1 MHGFLF
7 RRCTACL
14 LALLV
19 ASVSFAQSNT
29 RRVYLKVVGEAGAP
43 VTDLGTADVAIA
55 EGGNPQRVT
64 RVALSNL
71 PMRIA
76 ILVDTGAKSQIELP
90 HLRAA
95 LNAFVDAIPAPHELL
110 LVTTGQNVRVVV
122 QPTADRA
129 KVKGSVDSLF
139 AANGGT
145 LLFDALLEMDNRFM
159 RKTADR
165 TPLFVIVTGDA
176 TESSQRF
183 DERALSQLGRSLADR
198 GVAVHGV
205 ALSRGTLQAPAA
217 ITLNLART
225 TRGRAEVIGASSAL
239 QEKLAALA
247 TEIVN
252 TDRTM
257 STWYEVDYA
266 SASKDPQ
273 GEVHV
278 TVLSRSGVK
287 TELALSRRPG
297 S

>member
-1 MHGFLF
+1 VK
-7 RRCTACL
+7 L
-14 LALLV
+14 LARIAAAIALWFIV
-19 ASVSFAQSNT
+19 ASAPAAQSTT
-29 RRVYLKVVGEAGAP
+29 RRVYVKVVGEAGAP
-43 VTDLGTADVAIA
+43 ITDLGVADVAIA

-76 ILVDTGAKSQIELP
+76 ILVDTSAKSQLEIP
-90 HLRAA
+90 HMRAA
-95 LNAFVDAIPAPHELL
+95 LNGFVDGIPAPHELM

-139 AANGGT
+139 AVNGGT
-145 LLFDALLEMDNRFM
+145 LLFDALSEVDNRFM
-159 RKTADR
+159 RKAADR
-165 TPLFVIVTGDA
+165 TPSVVIVTGDG

-183 DERALSQLGRSLADR
+183 DERALAQLGRSLADR

-205 ALSRGTLQAPAA
+205 ALSRGTLQAPGA

-239 QEKLAALA
+239 QEKLATLA

-266 SASKDPQ
+266 SSSKEPQ

-287 TELALSRRPG
+287 TELALARRPG